1 MSKPTPMMEQY
12 NRIKRKYKDAIL
24 FFRLGDFYEM
34 FQQDAREA
42 SSLLGLTLTQRN
54 GVPMCGIPFHASQGY
69 IARLLKAGKKIA
81 ICEQLHVPPAG
92 KGLADR
98 DVVEVI
104 TPGTVTDE
112 ELLDRGANNYLAAL
126 AEVQKGIALSYV
138 DLSTGEFVATFV
150 PPETEK
156 KLDILKAEFARLEL
170 REIIL
175 PESLLNTEP
184 DIQSLIL
191 SNREMVINAL
201 PDWSFN
207 QKNSYERLCRH
218 FGTLGLKGFGFTEK
232 DPEVL
237 VAGIVIEYLEE
248 NAKNLLPHIRTLKRY
263 TQREFLLLDEAT
275 LRNLE
280 LVQNL
285 QDGGDRYTLKAVL
298 DHTKTAMGK
307 RLIRKW
313 ILQPLLRKETILERQ
328 SLVEHLYHEQTVLQ
342 SLRSSLGEILDLERL
357 AARVALDKAHPKD
370 LAGIR
375 SSLKSALELVEK
387 LPFPPERVGFTPE
400 STLTVQNLI
409 RLLERGLVENPPIQ
423 FTEGDLIKPG
433 YNAELDRWR
442 DLRKN
447 SRSVL
452 EEYLESE
459 KKASGI
465 QNLKVRYNKIIG
477 YFLEVTKSNLP
488 NVPPHFIR
496 RQSLVGGERYT
507 TERLM
512 ELESQLEHAE
522 EKSLSLEKELFQELR
537 NQVKTELPIIQTL
550 ASAVAQID
558 GIQSLAYAATLYGY
572 TKPELLDSKDLHI
585 QDGRHPV
592 VERYLPPGEF
602 VPNSLTLEG
611 DGKFF
616 ALITG
621 PNMAGKSTF
630 LRQTALIMIMAQMG
644 SFVPA
649 QEARVGLVDRIFCR
663 VGAQDNLARGES
675 TFLVEMNETAY
686 ILRTATDRSLII
698 MDEVGRGTG
707 TKDGLAIAW
716 AVMEYLL
723 EVIRAKT
730 LFATHYHELTALNHP
745 RMKNLSLSIREEG
758 TNIVFLKKVQEG
770 PSSNS
775 YGIHVA
781 RLAGLPP
788 SILDRAN
795 GILLNLAGRNPE
807 EPLPPPIPPPPPSIT
822 VLTPDASLLS
832 LLEKEVR
839 TFPIETSTPLDALNF
854 LARWKKRLSGEKT
867 PSGKKKTPSPA
878 ESQTPF
884 LL

>member
-1 MSKPTPMMEQY
+1 MMEQY
-12 NRIKRKYKDAIL
+12 NRIKLKYRDAIL

-34 FQQDAREA
+34 FQQDAREV

-112 ELLDRGANNYLAAL
+112 ELLDRGANNYLAAI

-138 DLSTGEFVATFV
+138 DLSTGEFVATFIS
-150 PPETEK
+150 PQKRIDT
-156 KLDILKAEFARLEL
+156 LKGELARLEL
-170 REIIL
+170 KEIIV
-175 PESLLNTEP
+175 PESLLNTDPE
-184 DIQSLIL
+184 IHRLIL
-191 SNREMVINAL
+191 SNRQMVINAL

-207 QKNSYERLCRH
+207 QTNSYDRLCRH

-232 DPEVL
+232 DPEVM

-248 NAKNLLPHIRTLKRY
+248 NAKNLLPHIRSLKRY
-263 TQREFLLLDEAT
+263 TQQEYLLIDEAT

-285 QDGGDRYTLKAVL
+285 QDGGERYTLKAVL

-307 RLIRKW
+307 RLLRKW
-313 ILQPLLRKETILERQ
+313 ILQPLLQKQAILDRQ
-328 SLVEHLYHEQTVLQ
+328 TLVDRLYHEQALLQ
-342 SLRSSLGEILDLERL
+342 TLRTLLSEILDLERL
-357 AARVALDKAHPKD
+357 VARVALDKAHPKD

-375 SSLKSALELVEK
+375 SSLKQALELTERV
-387 LPFPPERVGFTPE
+387 PFPLEQVGFSLE
-400 STLTVQNLI
+400 SIPPLQSLI
-409 RLLERGLVENPPIQ
+409 QVLDRGLVENPPIQ
-423 FTEGDLIKPG
+423 LTEGELIKPG
-433 YNAELDRWR
+433 YSPELDQFR
-442 DLRKN
+442 DLRRN
-447 SRSVL
+447 SQSIL

-459 KKASGI
+459 RKASGI
-465 QNLKVRYNKIIG
+465 PNLKVRYNKIIG
-477 YFLEVTKSNLP
+477 YFLEVTKSNLSH
-488 NVPPHFIR
+488 VPSHFIR

-522 EKSLSLEKELFQELR
+522 EKSLSLEKELFLKIRE
-537 NQVKTELPIIQTL
+537 QVKAKLPVIQTL
-550 ASAVAQID
+550 ASTVAQID
-558 GIQSLAYAATLYGY
+558 VIQSLAYAATLYGY
-572 TKPELLDSKDLHI
+572 TKPVLLDSKDLYI

-592 VERYLPPGEF
+592 VEQYLPPGEY
-602 VPNSLTLEG
+602 VPNSLSLEG
-611 DGKFF
+611 EGKLF

-649 QEARVGLVDRIFCR
+649 AEARVGLVDRIFCR

-745 RMKNLSLSIREEG
+745 RMKNLSMAIREEG
-758 TNIVFLKKVQEG
+758 GDIVFLKRVQEG

-781 RLAGLPP
+781 RLAGLPTT
-788 SILDRAN
+788 ILDRAN
-795 GILLNLAGRNPE
+795 GILSQFENQPE
-807 EPLPPPIPPPPPSIT
+807 NS
-822 VLTPDASLLS
+822 SLLQIPS
-832 LLEKEVR
+832 SSPKSRLQVPAGSILSALEQELR
-839 TFPIETSTPLDALNF
+839 AFPVETSTPLDALNF
-854 LARWKKRLSGEKT
+854 IAQWKKRLSSEKI
-867 PSGKKKTPSPA
+867 PSGRKKSSPPA
-878 ESQTPF
+878 ESQTLFP
-884 LL
+884 L

>member
-1 MSKPTPMMEQY
+1 MEQY

-34 FQQDAREA
+34 FQQDAREV

-126 AEVQKGIALSYV
+126 AEVQGGIALSYV
-138 DLSTGEFVATFV
+138 DLSTGEFVSTYV
-150 PPETEK
+150 SPETQK
-156 KLDILKAEFARLEL
+156 RLDILKGEFARLEL
-170 REIIL
+170 KEIIL
-175 PESLLNTEP
+175 PESLLNTDP

-191 SNREMVINAL
+191 SNRELVINAL

-218 FGTLGLKGFGFTEK
+218 FGTIGLSGFGFTEK

-237 VAGIVIEYLEE
+237 VAGILIEYLEE
-248 NAKNLLPHIRTLKRY
+248 NAKNLLPHIRNLKRY
-263 TQREFLLLDEAT
+263 TQQEFLLLDEST

-285 QDGGDRYTLKAVL
+285 QDAGERYTLKAVL

-307 RLIRKW
+307 RLLRKW
-313 ILQPLLRKETILERQ
+313 ILQPLLKREAILERQ
-328 SLVEHLYHEQTVLQ
+328 NLVDHLYHEQTLLQ
-342 SLRSSLGEILDLERL
+342 ALRSILGEILDLERL

-375 SSLKSALELVEK
+375 SSLKSALKLVGK
-387 LPFPPERVGFTPE
+387 LPFPPERVGFSFEYT
-400 STLTVQNLI
+400 TIIQNI
-409 RLLERGLVENPPIQ
+409 IQLLERGLVENPPIQ
-423 FTEGDLIKPG
+423 LTEGGLIKPG
-433 YNAELDRWR
+433 YNPELDRLR

-447 SRSVL
+447 SQSVL

-459 KKASGI
+459 RKASGI

-488 NVPPHFIR
+488 HVPSHFIR

-522 EKSLSLEKELFQELR
+522 EKSLSLERELFQELR
-537 NQVKTELPIIQTL
+537 NQVKTALPVIQAL

-572 TKPELLDSKDLHI
+572 TKPELLDSKDLYI

-592 VERYLPPGEF
+592 VERYIPPGEF
-602 VPNSLTLEG
+602 VPNSLALEG
-611 DGKFF
+611 EGKFF

-649 QEARVGLVDRIFCR
+649 QEARVGLVDRVFCR

-675 TFLVEMNETAY
+675 TFLVEMNETSY

-745 RMKNLSLSIREEG
+745 RMRNLSMSIREEG
-758 TNIVFLKKVQEG
+758 GDIVFLKKVQEG

-788 SILDRAN
+788 IILDRAK
-795 GILLNLAGRNPE
+795 GILSQLTTKGSEGSSTPLFSPHPMSYTAPE
-807 EPLPPPIPPPPPSIT
+807 PEATPL
-822 VLTPDASLLS
+822 L
-832 LLEKEVR
+832 LLEREVR
-839 TFPIETSTPLDALNF
+839 RFPVETSTPLEALNF
-854 LARWKKRLSGEKT
+854 IARWKKRLPGEKT
-867 PSGKKKTPSPA
+867 PPGKKKPHSPA

>member
-1 MSKPTPMMEQY
+1 MSKSTPMMEQY
-12 NRIKRKYKDAIL
+12 NRIKLKHKDAIL

-34 FQQDAREA
+34 FQQDAKEV

-112 ELLDRGANNYLAAL
+112 ELLDRGMNNYLAAM

-138 DLSTGEFVATFV
+138 DLSTGEFIATFIS
-150 PPETEK
+150 PQK
-156 KLDILKAEFARLEL
+156 RIDSLRAELARLEL
-170 REIIL
+170 KEIIL
-175 PESLLNTEP
+175 PESLLHSDP
-184 DIQSLIL
+184 DLQRLIL
-191 SNREMVINAL
+191 SNRQMVINAL

-207 QKNSYERLCRH
+207 QANSYDRLCRH
-218 FGTLGLKGFGFTEK
+218 FGTLGLKGFGFSEK

-248 NAKNLLPHIRTLKRY
+248 NAKNLLPHIRSLKRY
-263 TQREFLLLDEAT
+263 SQQEYLLLDEAT

-285 QDGGDRYTLKAVL
+285 QDGGERYTLKAVL

-307 RLIRKW
+307 RLLRKW
-313 ILQPLLRKETILERQ
+313 ILQPLLQKGAILDRQ
-328 SLVEHLYHEQTVLQ
+328 SLVDQLYHEQTLLQ
-342 SLRSSLGEILDLERL
+342 TLRSILGDILDLERL
-357 AARVALDKAHPKD
+357 TARVALDKAHPKD

-375 SSLKSALELVEK
+375 SSLKRALELIEK
-387 LPFPPERVGFTPE
+387 IPFPPERVGFTPE
-400 STLTVQNLI
+400 CVLSLQNLI
-409 RLLERGLVENPPIQ
+409 QVLDRGLVENPPIQ
-423 FTEGDLIKPG
+423 LTEGDLIKPG
-433 YNAELDRWR
+433 YNPELDRYR
-442 DLRKN
+442 DLRRN
-447 SRSVL
+447 SQSVL

-459 KKASGI
+459 RKASGI
-465 QNLKVRYNKIIG
+465 QNLRVRYNKIIG
-477 YFLEVTKSNLP
+477 YFLEVTKSNLS

-512 ELESQLEHAE
+512 ELESQIEQAE
-522 EKSLSLEKELFQELR
+522 EKSLALEKELFLNLR
-537 NQVKTELPIIQTL
+537 EQVKGELPNLQSL
-550 ASAVAQID
+550 ASAVARID

-572 TKPELLDSKDLHI
+572 TKPEILDSKDLRI
-585 QDGRHPV
+585 LDGRHPV
-592 VERYLPPGEF
+592 VEQYLPPGEF

-611 DGKFF
+611 EGKFF

-649 QEARVGLVDRIFCR
+649 EEARIGLVDRIFCR

-675 TFLVEMNETAY
+675 TFLVEMNETSF

-730 LFATHYHELTALNHP
+730 LFATHYHELTALDHP
-745 RMKNLSLSIREEG
+745 RMKNLSMAIREEG
-758 TNIVFLKKVQEG
+758 GDIVFLKKVQDD

-781 RLAGLPP
+781 SLAGLP
-788 SILDRAN
+788 STILDRAK
-795 GILLNLAGRNPE
+795 GILSHLSSKPE
-807 EPLPPPIPPPPPSIT
+807 NTSSSPTPPTPTVVPSSHSI
-822 VLTPDASLLS
+822 LLS
-832 LLEKEVR
+832 TLERELR
-839 TFPIETSTPLDALNF
+839 TFPIDTSTPLDALNF
-854 LARWKKRLSGEKT
+854 IARWKKLLSEDK
-867 PSGKKKTPSPA
+867 PPLGKKKSPSPA
-878 ESQTPF
+878 EAQTPF

>member
-1 MSKPTPMMEQY
+1 M
-12 NRIKRKYKDAIL
+12 
-24 FFRLGDFYEM
+24 
-34 FQQDAREA
+34 
-42 SSLLGLTLTQRN
+42 
-54 GVPMCGIPFHASQGY
+54 
-69 IARLLKAGKKIA
+69 
-81 ICEQLHVPPAG
+81 QL
-92 KGLADR
+92 
-98 DVVEVI
+98 
-104 TPGTVTDE
+104 
-112 ELLDRGANNYLAAL
+112 
-126 AEVQKGIALSYV
+126 
-138 DLSTGEFVATFV
+138 
-150 PPETEK
+150 
-156 KLDILKAEFARLEL
+156 
-170 REIIL
+170 
-175 PESLLNTEP
+175 
-184 DIQSLIL
+184 
-191 SNREMVINAL
+191 
-201 PDWSFN
+201 
-207 QKNSYERLCRH
+207 
-218 FGTLGLKGFGFTEK
+218 
-232 DPEVL
+232 
-237 VAGIVIEYLEE
+237 
-248 NAKNLLPHIRTLKRY
+248 
-263 TQREFLLLDEAT
+263 
-275 LRNLE
+275 
-280 LVQNL
+280 
-285 QDGGDRYTLKAVL
+285 
-298 DHTKTAMGK
+298 
-307 RLIRKW
+307 
-313 ILQPLLRKETILERQ
+313 
-328 SLVEHLYHEQTVLQ
+328 
-342 SLRSSLGEILDLERL
+342 
-357 AARVALDKAHPKD
+357 
-370 LAGIR
+370 
-375 SSLKSALELVEK
+375 
-387 LPFPPERVGFTPE
+387 
-400 STLTVQNLI
+400 
-409 RLLERGLVENPPIQ
+409 
-423 FTEGDLIKPG
+423 TEGNLIKPG

-447 SRSVL
+447 SQSVL

-459 KKASGI
+459 KETSGI
-465 QNLKVRYNKIIG
+465 QNLRVRYNKIIG

-522 EKSLSLEKELFQELR
+522 EKSLSLEKELFWELR
-537 NQVKTELPIIQTL
+537 NQVKTELPVIQTL

-745 RMKNLSLSIREEG
+745 RMKNLSMSIREEG

-788 SILDRAN
+788 IILERAN
-795 GILLNLAGRNPE
+795 GILSQLAGRNPE
-807 EPLPPPIPPPPPSIT
+807 EPSSLPIPPPPPSIT

-854 LARWKKRLSGEKT
+854 IARWKNRFSGEKA
-867 PSGKKKTPSPA
+867 PSGKKKISSSA